1 MTDLEILREMIK
13 DAAKVEVAEH
23 YGRKMVELVESQHPG
38 STVTVF
44 GLPDDAIVIKVDA
57 FQSPDAVFV
66 GSRGEC
72 KRADFVII
80 GEVRDTQV
88 VIYIEMKATKAR
100 EHEIIHQLT
109 GAQCFLAYCCEIG
122 KTFWRQPMFLGG
134 RVERFV
140 SISHTSINKTPT
152 RVTRQSPV
160 HDRPER
166 MLKLASPHHVEF
178 NHLAGVNR

>member
-13 DAAKVEVAEH
+13 PSARVEIVED
-23 YGRKMVELVESQHPG
+23 YGRKTARLFESQYPD
-38 STVTVF
+38 STVKIF

-57 FQSPDAVFV
+57 FLSPDAVFA

-80 GEVRDTQV
+80 AEVREKPI
-88 VIYIEMKATKAR
+88 VIYIEMKAAKGR
-100 EHEIIHQLT
+100 EREIVQQLA

-122 KTFWRQPMFLGG
+122 KTFWDQPAFLNG
-134 RVERFV
+134 RIERFV
-140 SISHTSINKTPT
+140 SIGHTSINKTRT
-152 RVTRQSPV
+152 RVTRQSAV
-160 HDRPER
+160 HDRPEQ

>member
-13 DAAKVEVAEH
+13 PSARVEATEH
-23 YGRKMVELVESQHPG
+23 YGRETVDLIEPQHPD
-38 STVTVF
+38 STVKVF

-57 FQSPDAVFV
+57 FQSPDAIFA

-80 GEVRDTQV
+80 AVVGDTQV

-100 EHEIIHQLT
+100 EHELVHQLA

-122 KTFWRQPMFLGG
+122 KAFWRQPTFLKN

-140 SISHTSINKTPT
+140 SIGHTSINKTRT
-152 RVTRQSPV
+152 RVTRQSAV

-166 MLKLASPHHVEF
+166 MLKLASPHHIEF